1 MGTRSLLMSVLPVT
15 HLTVLSVLAMW
26 GLPPAQG
33 SVAAGVRIPEGYRTV
48 ASQHQVPAEVLFAVA
63 LAESGRTVNKVTLP
77 WPWTLNV
84 AGKSYRYATRAEGC
98 QALTRFM
105 RTHPLKR
112 IDVGLGQTN
121 LGYNGHHYRSAC
133 EAFEPYDNL
142 NTTARILRACYRQR
156 NGSWLDAAACYHR
169 PAGGAPAKTY
179 RAIVQRH
186 LSRLMASPTSSSP
199 DPASLAWVTPKES

>member
-1 MGTRSLLMSVLPVT
+1 MDPRSLLIPVLLVMSLLALLWLPAAHSSVT
-15 HLTVLSVLAMW
+15 ASSH
-26 GLPPAQG
+26 
-33 SVAAGVRIPEGYRTV
+33 IPQGYRTV

-63 LAESGRTVNKVTLP
+63 LAESGRTVNKVTVP

-142 NTTARILRACYRQR
+142 NATARILRDCYRQR

-186 LSRLMASPTSSSP
+186 LNRLMATSSHI
-199 DPASLAWVTPKES
+199 PAAPTSLAWVTPKES

>member
-1 MGTRSLLMSVLPVT
+1 MDPRSLLMPVLPVMT
-15 HLTVLSVLAMW
+15 LTVLSLLW
-26 GLPPAQG
+26 LPMAQG
-33 SVAAGVRIPEGYRTV
+33 AVAAGIRIPEGYRTV
-48 ASQHQVPAEVLFAVA
+48 ARQHQVPAEVLFAVA

-142 NTTARILRACYRQR
+142 NATARILRDCYRQR

-179 RAIVQRH
+179 RTIVQRH
-186 LSRLMASPTSSSP
+186 LARLMVTSSHTPTAS
-199 DPASLAWVTPKES
+199 ASLAWVMPKES